1 MFRII
6 APVLPAWLQLFP
18 LIMLYKEIINL
29 SNKEVITLS
38 KTLIYIQLIK

>member
-6 APVLPAWLQLFP
+6 AHVLPAWLQLFP
-18 LIMLYKEIINL
+18 LITLYKEVITL

-38 KTLIYIQLIK
+38 KTLVYIQLIK